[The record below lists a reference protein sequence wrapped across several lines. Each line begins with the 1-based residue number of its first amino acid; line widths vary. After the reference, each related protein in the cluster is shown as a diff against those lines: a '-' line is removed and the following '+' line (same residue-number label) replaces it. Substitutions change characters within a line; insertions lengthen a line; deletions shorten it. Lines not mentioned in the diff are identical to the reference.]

1 MDPQILVNPDYEN
14 GRRVLE
20 ALDEAGFS
28 IRTAFWAYFGDAQEY
43 RLVFVTAQVDRQEPR
58 KAYRAVQDALSSKNI
73 PIPLRQI
80 VLLSPHHALARLAQ
94 AAVDVGRGAAFGPG
108 PYLVSGGS
116 DNVSVDSRYVYRST

>member
-1 MDPQILVNPDYEN
+1 QILVNPDYEN

-43 RLVFVTAQVDRQEPR
+43 RLVFVTAQVDRQEPT
-58 KAYRAVQDALSSKNI
+58 KAYRAVQDALSCKNI
-73 PIPLRQI
+73 PIPFRQI

-116 DNVSVDSRYVYRST
+116 ENVSVDSRYVYRST